1 MRDPIETKVFRPAT
15 TSPSGVLSRSH
26 ALGSQS
32 PEKTIFDNLSKTT
45 TWFGESNHNILP
57 MGHDGEDAANKARG
71 LGANVTLLRPELVRP
86 FNTEEFQGT
95 EFCFAPVLQYPFQ
108 KKPRTIRK
116 AAVRAADRE
125 TLRRRQEAERLR
137 EESHDT
143 TELQNAFEKYQKT
156 ASLPS
161 EQSPRKKLM
170 SEAPDAQETADGE
183 FDEEWEVAQQHGD
196 FEISWAKADI
206 RNHLLNTSAPE
217 ARRKPSN
224 TEFGPAPVVKRRADG
239 SARANWIR
247 QKQVDPDVKYLL
259 TFPGGEMAAQ
269 KAYNLLGRKDMLPF
283 ETLEEASND
292 SVVMPEDPPSTATHT
307 SEENRLARL
316 EAAKAQLPEVAGLPK
331 NDHTSNEDEVRD
343 EEQVSDDVS
352 LPPSEATGDGQTDD
366 KSVQDAGDAAET
378 GQLGID
384 DADRV
389 RTFEVPSSFLDTSM
403 LSSGGHD
410 TPPQPSTPQALAL
423 PEQQVLDIDLNKG
436 SDIFASALLQN
447 RTSTVSAS
455 TVSHLSFTTPQPSS
469 PPPSMKSQLCGIDND
484 SRWSPLAQSPTPSSP
499 TPFITVGDSDQPAH
513 DIGLEKNQATHKAHR
528 NSSPIEALANLI
540 SPIQDMADTRVVLGQ
555 NEGRF
560 FIRFK
565 LPDEHAET
573 FLEKVDHVQVDTY
586 MKQEDEAAER
596 ETEPAVVVQEL
607 EEKATSEVVKVVSED
622 DPRDLLRQ
630 FVTKHQAGKA
640 RPSAA
645 NMSADTESPT
655 AERVVAKP
663 NAAIPTAPI
672 LPAESPRTPESGFNR
687 ASMRIETPTLNIG
700 SDQPALETPIR
711 NSSAKKSKRTPLGKL
726 DANSPSPVKPKAGK
740 RKMDEDGDDDEQK
753 DLEKTPEP
761 SPKRRR
767 GLRSRKPAT
776 PGPDA
781 APVNSRLVR
790 NAEKDLA
797 SVTRANTRANK
808 SGALYPAE
816 VLAQFA
822 EDPLGQQWK
831 ERKAVVDARA
841 SRAVKVGAKSVHW
854 PAALASYQTFT
865 SDDGTDVAATLAAA
879 PISAS
884 EPEPESQELTEGQSK
899 KSRAVKSKLPAP
911 VGRPRRVA
919 APVAP
924 ATPRPAT
931 PRAPSAKRPAAKA
944 PEADEDAIVGKRP
957 TRAAAQKTNIRM
969 GLTATGTPLRRRP
982 TRSTST

>member
-1 MRDPIETKVFRPAT
+1 MGRD
-15 TSPSGVLSRSH
+15 
-26 ALGSQS
+26 
-32 PEKTIFDNLSKTT
+32 
-45 TWFGESNHNILP
+45 
-57 MGHDGEDAANKARG
+57 EDAASKARG
-71 LGANVTLLRPELVRP
+71 LGANVTLLRPELVQP

-116 AAVRAADRE
+116 PAVRAAARE
-125 TLRRRQEAERLR
+125 TLRRRQEAVKLR

-143 TELQNAFEKYQKT
+143 TELQNAFEEYQKT
-156 ASLPS
+156 ACLPS

-170 SEAPDAQETADGE
+170 SQAPDAQDLVDGE

-196 FEISWAKADI
+196 FGISWAKGLWAQDSIWLNLADLLQADI

-247 QKQVDPDVKYLL
+247 QKQVDPDVRYLL
-259 TFPGGEMAAQ
+259 KFPGGEMAAQ
-269 KAYNLLGRKDMLPF
+269 KAYSLLGRKDMLPF

-292 SVVMPEDPPSTATHT
+292 SIVMPEDPPSTATHT

-316 EAAKAQLPEVAGLPK
+316 EAAKAQLPEAAGLQK
-331 NDHTSNEDEVRD
+331 NGHTSDEDEVRD
-343 EEQVSDDVS
+343 EEQVSDDVT
-352 LPPSEATGDGQTDD
+352 LPPCEATGDGQTDD
-366 KSVQDAGDAAET
+366 KSVQDDGAVANT
-378 GQLGID
+378 GMLGID
-384 DADRV
+384 DAHRV
-389 RTFEVPSSFLDTSM
+389 RTFEAPSSFLDTSM
-403 LSSGGHD
+403 LSSAGHD
-410 TPPQPSTPQALAL
+410 SPAQPSTPQALAL
-423 PEQQVLDIDLNKG
+423 PGQPVLDIDLNKNP
-436 SDIFASALLQN
+436 DIFASALLQN
-447 RTSTVSAS
+447 RTSTLSSSA
-455 TVSHLSFTTPQPSS
+455 VSHLSFTTPQPSS
-469 PPPSMKSQLCGIDND
+469 PPPSMKSQLRGIDND
-484 SRWSPLAQSPTPSSP
+484 SRWSPLAHSPTPLSP
-499 TPFITVGDSDQPAH
+499 TPFITAGDSDQLAH
-513 DIGLEKNQATHKAHR
+513 NIGLEKNEATRKSHR
-528 NSSPIEALANLI
+528 NSSPIEALASLI
-540 SPIQDMADTRVVLGQ
+540 NPIQDMADTRVVLGQ

-573 FLEKVDHVQVDTY
+573 FLEQVDHVQVDTY
-586 MKQEDEAAER
+586 MKQEDEAVEW
-596 ETEPAVVVQEL
+596 ETEPAATVQEL
-607 EEKATSEVVKVVSED
+607 EEKATGEVVKVVSED

-645 NMSADTESPT
+645 IFSADTESPA
-655 AERVVAKP
+655 AERVMGKP
-663 NAAIPTAPI
+663 DAVVPTAPI
-672 LPAESPRTPESGFNR
+672 LVAESPRTPESGFNR
-687 ASMRIETPTLNIG
+687 ASMRIKTPTLNMG
-700 SDQPALETPIR
+700 SDQPAPETPTR

-808 SGALYPAE
+808 SGALYPAD

-865 SDDGTDVAATLAAA
+865 SDDGVDVAATLAAA
-879 PISAS
+879 PVPAP
-884 EPEPESQELTEGQSK
+884 EPEPEFQELIERQSK
-899 KSRAVKSKLPAP
+899 KNRAVKSKLPAP

-931 PRAPSAKRPAAKA
+931 PRAPSTKRPAANA

-969 GLTATGTPLRRRP
+969 GLTATGTPVRRRP

>member
-1 MRDPIETKVFRPAT
+1 MRSVSTFHFYLLTPNSANHNPKLSKRTIADNTRPAPLPSMRDPIETKVFRPAT

-156 ASLPS
+156 ACLPS

-206 RNHLLNTSAPE
+206 RNHLLSTSAPE

-378 GQLGID
+378 GQLDID

-469 PPPSMKSQLCGIDND
+469 PPPSMKSQLRGIDND

-711 NSSAKKSKRTPLGKL
+711 NILSSQRLAKERWTKTATTMSKKIW
-726 DANSPSPVKPKAGK
+726 
-740 RKMDEDGDDDEQK
+740 
-753 DLEKTPEP
+753 
-761 SPKRRR
+761 RRR
-767 GLRSRKPAT
+767 QSRPRSA
-776 PGPDA
+776 DA
-781 APVNSRLVR
+781 AFVR
-790 NAEKDLA
+790 GSQLLQDLTQLP
-797 SVTRANTRANK
+797 STRVC
-808 SGALYPAE
+808 GALYPAE

-865 SDDGTDVAATLAAA
+865 SDDGADVAATLAAA

-931 PRAPSAKRPAAKA
+931 SRAPSAKRPAAKA

-969 GLTATGTPLRRRP
+969 GLTATGTPVRRRP

>member
-156 ASLPS
+156 ACLPS

-196 FEISWAKADI
+196 FEISWAK
-206 RNHLLNTSAPE
+206 
-217 ARRKPSN
+217 
-224 TEFGPAPVVKRRADG
+224 
-239 SARANWIR
+239 
-247 QKQVDPDVKYLL
+247 
-259 TFPGGEMAAQ
+259 GGEMAAQ

-596 ETEPAVVVQEL
+596 ETDPAVVVQEL

-865 SDDGTDVAATLAAA
+865 SDDGAD
-879 PISAS
+879 
-884 EPEPESQELTEGQSK
+884 
-899 KSRAVKSKLPAP
+899 LPAP

-969 GLTATGTPLRRRP
+969 GLTATGTPVRRRP

>member
-1 MRDPIETKVFRPAT
+1 MRDPIEMKGFRPAT
-15 TSPSGVLSRSH
+15 TSPTGVLSRSH
-26 ALGSQS
+26 AFGSQS
-32 PEKTIFDNLSKTT
+32 PAKTIFENLSKTT
-45 TWFGESNHNILP
+45 TWFGESINTNHP
-57 MGHDGEDAANKARG
+57 MGRDVDAANKACG
-71 LGANVTLLRPELVRP
+71 LGANVTLLRPELVQP

-108 KKPRTIRK
+108 KKLRTIRK
-116 AAVRAADRE
+116 PAVRAAARE
-125 TLRRRQEAERLR
+125 TLRRRQEAVKLR
-137 EESHDT
+137 KESHDT
-143 TELQNAFEKYQKT
+143 AELQNAFEKYQKT
-156 ASLPS
+156 ACLPS

-170 SEAPDAQETADGE
+170 SEAPDAQEAVDGE

-224 TEFGPAPVVKRRADG
+224 AEFGPAPVVKRRADG

-259 TFPGGEMAAQ
+259 TFPGGEMGAQ

-283 ETLEEASND
+283 ETVEEASND
-292 SVVMPEDPPSTATHT
+292 SIVMPEDPPSTATHT

-316 EAAKAQLPEVAGLPK
+316 EAAKAQLPEAAGLPK
-331 NDHTSNEDEVRD
+331 NGHNSDEVRD

-352 LPPSEATGDGQTDD
+352 LPPCEVTGDGQTDD
-366 KSVQDAGDAAET
+366 KSVQNDGAAAET
-378 GQLGID
+378 GQPSID
-384 DADRV
+384 NADRV
-389 RTFEVPSSFLDTSM
+389 RTFEAPSSFLDTSM
-403 LSSGGHD
+403 LSAGGPD
-410 TPPQPSTPQALAL
+410 SPAQPCTPQALAL
-423 PEQQVLDIDLNKG
+423 PEQQVLDIDLNKNP
-436 SDIFASALLQN
+436 DIFASALLQN

-455 TVSHLSFTTPQPSS
+455 AVSHLSFTTPQPFS
-469 PPPSMKSQLCGIDND
+469 PPPIMKSQLRGIDND
-484 SRWSPLAQSPTPSSP
+484 SRWSPLAQSPTPLSP
-499 TPFITVGDSDQPAH
+499 TPFITAGDSDQLAH
-513 DIGLEKNQATHKAHR
+513 DIGLEKNEATHKTHR
-528 NSSPIEALANLI
+528 NSSPIEALASLI

-573 FLEKVDHVQVDTY
+573 FLEQVDRVQVDTY

-596 ETEPAVVVQEL
+596 ETEPAVIVQEL
-607 EEKATSEVVKVVSED
+607 EEKTTSAVVKAVSED

-645 NMSADTESPT
+645 IFSADTESPA
-655 AERVVAKP
+655 AERVVVKP
-663 NAAIPTAPI
+663 DAVIPTAPI
-672 LPAESPRTPESGFNR
+672 LPAESLRTPESGFNR
-687 ASMRIETPTLNIG
+687 ASMRVETPTLSMGI
-700 SDQPALETPIR
+700 DQPALETPTR
-711 NSSAKKSKRTPLGKL
+711 NSSAKKPKRMPLGKL

-740 RKMDEDGDDDEQK
+740 RKMDGDGDDDEQK

-808 SGALYPAE
+808 SGALYPAD

-865 SDDGTDVAATLAAA
+865 SDDDVDVAATSAAA
-879 PISAS
+879 PVPAP

-931 PRAPSAKRPAAKA
+931 PRAPSAKRPAANA
-944 PEADEDAIVGKRP
+944 PEADEDAIVGRRP

-969 GLTATGTPLRRRP
+969 GLTATGTPVRRRP